1 MLNNLTSAEDLAMY
15 RNMLPQGDEARN
27 AAARAVRAAAAQRE
41 AERPAARMRRK
52 YEGPWRD
59 RPVVNGR
66 AMVSAEE
73 LADFRRLYGPQMTL
87 RDLLN
92 VDRGAGPSAADPRA
106 RGMQEAMYAPGE
118 PGVIP
123 FRGIAGP
130 PDAGPPAAGRIPGEV
145 ERNIMNALAG
155 AGPLMAGAVPLMAGM
170 RAIATAGKSAPA
182 ATAQLVRDP
191 RTGLPMRMVIPDVA
205 PSAAPDVM
213 ELYLQGAPTVLR
225 NVPRVMAG
233 QTR

>member
-1 MLNNLTSAEDLAMY
+1 MLNNLMNAEDLAAY
-15 RNMLPQGDEARN
+15 RNMLPKGDELHN

-41 AERPAARMRRK
+41 AERPVGRMRRK

-59 RPVVNGR
+59 RPVVNGQ

-92 VDRGAGPSAADPRA
+92 ADRGAGPSAADPRA

-123 FRGIAGP
+123 SSGM
-130 PDAGPPAAGRIPGEV
+130 AGPPAAGRIPGEV

-155 AGPLMAGAVPLMAGM
+155 AGPLMAGM
-170 RAIATAGKSAPA
+170 RPIATAGKSAPA
-182 ATAQLVRDP
+182 ATAQLIRDQ